1 MRRIKSIKIDLK
13 MTEMMELTNKGV
25 KTALVSMLHMFEMI
39 QENMSIIRREITN
52 VK

>member
-25 KTALVSMLHMFEMI
+25 KTAIISMLHMFKMI